1 LQALQLLE
9 FLIKNGAEQVIDD
22 ARSHLS
28 TIKMLR
34 QFYYIDHNGK
44 DQGVNVRNR
53 AKELAELLSDVDK
66 IRQERKKARQTKTKY
81 VGVEGGGF
89 SGSMGTGRRFG
100 GFGND
105 SAEFGGSSGGVY
117 GDGGGFSA
125 RSTTGGFHDD
135 GYSSRS
141 ESRSN
146 QKFEEYDEYDDGGA
160 TSSRRPAPSRRQEPA
175 AAASKPP
182 PKKKAPELEIDLLGG
197 DDSAEPSNGKASASA
212 DLGSTAADDDFDD
225 FQSAAPAKPAAP
237 SNPMATFTTM
247 TPPPL
252 MSSASALSL
261 IQPKPVSTNQKSG
274 MDSLVGIASPPPSA
288 GSSAFGSPTITP
300 VTTGSGMGG
309 LASMGAMK
317 PANASFQPVQ
327 PNYFTS
333 VSVSANNTSSKSS
346 PLSSV
351 SSTQPKKPGSDAFG
365 SIWNQAS
372 SGIKKSTT
380 PVSKTPSLQTMAQEK
395 ASAGIWGTGATAAK
409 PPAYGSSTSTTTKTG
424 GDLDD
429 LLS

>member
-1 LQALQLLE
+1 
-9 FLIKNGAEQVIDD
+9 
-22 ARSHLS
+22 
-28 TIKMLR
+28 MLR

-66 IRQERKKARQTKTKY
+66 IRQERKKARQTKAKY

-212 DLGSTAADDDFDD
+212 DLGSTADDDFDD

-261 IQPKPVSTNQKSG
+261 VQPKPVSTNQKSG
-274 MDSLVGIASPPPSA
+274 MDSLVGISSPSPSA

-333 VSVSANNTSSKSS
+333 VPVSTNNTGSKSS